1 MLLANALNAGKT
13 ILAYSG
19 ELPNHFFKAWI
30 DQQLAGQQNGG
41 LIYQTARRFHGR
53 LDWDDIMQAAY
64 IGLDA
69 AVRRYNP
76 AAGLFATFFP
86 YWVQSAIQEA
96 IADSEGVGKRASQ
109 LLRAYDRDKAKLSA
123 LIGREPKA
131 EELRQYA
138 GMTKEQQARLE
149 QQKSLLKPASLDAPI
164 ETETGDSV
172 TLSDVIEDTRDT
184 FGETDEEIYQ
194 AQLKADL
201 WGIVDA
207 LPDCQPEI
215 IKARYI
221 DGDTLEQAA
230 DRAGITKQ
238 EARKQETRAM
248 RELRRGKA
256 RRLLLPYWE
265 EIADAAMQGVGYERF
280 NQTWTSATER
290 EALRLY

>member
-1 MLLANALNAGKT
+1 MSNEEIIAAINAG
-13 ILAYSG
+13 
-19 ELPNHFFKAWI
+19 ENR
-30 DQQLAGQQNGG
+30 QQLMLALWQQNAG
-41 LIYQTARRFHGR
+41 LINHTARRFRSR

-96 IADSEGVGKRASQ
+96 IADSAGVGKRASWA
-109 LLRAYDRDKAKLSA
+109 LWAYDRDKAKLA
-123 LIGREPKA
+123 AQIGREPTA
-131 EELRQYA
+131 EELRQYT
-138 GMTKEQQARLE
+138 GMTQEKQASLE
-149 QQKSLLKPASLDAPI
+149 QVKRLLKPSSLDAPI
-164 ETETGDSV
+164 ETEDGDSV

-184 FGETDEEIYQ
+184 FGETDEGIYQ
-194 AQLKADL
+194 AQMKADL

-207 LPDCQPEI
+207 LPDKQPEI

-238 EARKQETRAM
+238 EGRREETRAM

-265 EIADAAMQGVGYERF
+265 EIAGAAMQGVGYERF